1 MIFELS
7 ECEEIIGYKFKDL
20 ELFRQCFT
28 HASYTNEHPWQKD
41 NERLEFF
48 GDKIIDFVVTEYLYQ
63 TFPEED
69 EGKLTERRKNIVS
82 KEPLT
87 EVVFSLGL
95 NKYIN
100 LGRSLL
106 NSADKNEKY
115 YSSLYEAVVAGIYLD
130 GGLSKAKD
138 FILRTLIKA
147 KSAVKG
153 KSKKAGEP
161 KKPVNQSI
169 TAVKVEAEPSLK
181 DPKTELQEY
190 IQKLQKGV
198 IKYESIEKTGPD
210 NAPTFTE
217 AVLLNGKKIAE
228 GKGKN
233 KKAAQKEAAKAA
245 LSAIQKAEKNVKTE
259 RAVKKENSVKKDN
272 SAKNANSVKT
282 VKPVKNGNKAALN
295 KKSEEAVS
303 KKSTKTAAKK
313 SAVKA

>member
-63 TFPEED
+63 KFPEED
-69 EGKLTERRKNIVS
+69 EGMLTERRKNIVS

-87 EVVFSLGL
+87 DVVFSLGL

-130 GGLSKAKD
+130 GGLTKAKD

-147 KSAVKG
+147 KPAVKG
-153 KSKKAGEP
+153 KSKNAGES
-161 KKPVNQSI
+161 KKSINQSVSS
-169 TAVKVEAEPSLK
+169 VKVEAEPSLK

-198 IKYESIEKTGPD
+198 IKYESVEKTGPD

-217 AVLLNGKKIAE
+217 AVLLNGKKIAV

-245 LSAIQKAEKNVKTE
+245 LSDIQKSENNLKKAN
-259 RAVKKENSVKKDN
+259 AAKKEN
-272 SAKNANSVKT
+272 SAKNANFAKT
-282 VKPVKNGNKAALN
+282 VNSAKNGNKAVSN
-295 KKSEEAVS
+295 KKKEDTS
-303 KKSTKTAAKK
+303 KKSTKTTAKK
-313 SAVKA
+313 SAVKV